1 MLPSWRVLASPVAVS
16 LHALAALLALQ
27 APSAP
32 APAPAGDHAILWFRS
47 SDAATID
54 ARALLD
60 AVAVYTRDL
69 GLAVRAAPDPAPV
82 PADATAAR
90 DASAALRAQ
99 GARLG
104 FWCEMRPGAD
114 VAVLTVVGVDGH
126 LELHLVERTGA
137 HEAELYRAIGLKLRS
152 VLTGT
157 AVPEP
162 ATAPP
167 PAAPAP
173 VPAAPVPTVGARAQ
187 IPPPARRPFVSLG
200 YRFSSPVDDA
210 SPRHA
215 LAIDGGLALARPLEI
230 YAGTELA
237 PRREDAIDTDTLS
250 IFDWPIFAGA
260 RVVRRGGRATFGGG
274 VFAALHLLW
283 ASASGTDGM
292 TERSFTA
299 AGGAGA
305 ELLGRLHLSGA
316 VAAELRVYAE
326 VPFPTTHFSLRGHE
340 AVDLGA
346 RAGAGVGLV
355 FPAP

>member
-1 MLPSWRVLASPVAVS
+1 MLASSVAVS
-16 LHALAALLALQ
+16 LHTLAALLALQ
-27 APSAP
+27 GPSP
-32 APAPAGDHAILWFRS
+32 AAPAGDATVLWFRS
-47 SDAATID
+47 SDAAATID

-69 GLAVRAAPDPAPV
+69 GLTVRAAADPAPV
-82 PADATAAR
+82 PADAPAAR
-90 DASAALRAQ
+90 DAAAALRAQ

-104 FWCEMRPGAD
+104 FWCELRPGAD
-114 VAVLTVVGVDGH
+114 VAVLTVVGTDGH

-162 ATAPP
+162 PPAP
-167 PAAPAP
+167 PAAPPP
-173 VPAAPVPTVGARAQ
+173 VPAPAASVTTVAARVE
-187 IPPPARRPFVSLG
+187 PPSPARRPFVSLG
-200 YRFSSPVDDA
+200 YRLSSPVDDA
-210 SPRHA
+210 SARHG
-215 LAIDGGLALARPLEI
+215 LAIDVGYPIGRPVEI
-230 YAGTELA
+230 YTGTELA
-237 PRREDAIDTDTLS
+237 ARREDVVDTDTLS
-250 IFDWPIFAGA
+250 IFDWPLIAGA

-283 ASASGTDGM
+283 ASANGTDGM
-292 TERSFTA
+292 AASSSTA

-305 ELLGRLHLSGA
+305 ELLARLHLTGA
-316 VAAELRVYAE
+316 VAGELRVYAE
-326 VPFPTTHFSLRGHE
+326 VPFPTTHFSLRGHQ

-346 RAGAGVGLV
+346 RAGAGLGLV

>member
-1 MLPSWRVLASPVAVS
+1 MLASPVAVS

-27 APSAP
+27 APP
-32 APAPAGDHAILWFRS
+32 TAPAPAGDATVLWFRS
-47 SDAATID
+47 SDAAATID

-69 GLAVRAAPDPAPV
+69 GLTVRAAADPAPV
-82 PADATAAR
+82 PADAPAAR
-90 DASAALRAQ
+90 EASAALRAQ

-104 FWCEMRPGAD
+104 FWCELRPGAD
-114 VAVLTVVGVDGH
+114 VAVLTVIGTDGH

-162 ATAPP
+162 TPVPP
-167 PAAPAP
+167 PAAPPPAP
-173 VPAAPVPTVGARAQ
+173 ALAASVPTVAARAE
-187 IPPPARRPFVSLG
+187 PPSPARRPFVSLG
-200 YRFSSPVDDA
+200 YRLSSPVDNA
-210 SPRHA
+210 SARHA
-215 LAIDGGLALARPLEI
+215 LAIDARLPLGLLVEI

-237 PRREDAIDTDTLS
+237 ARREDVVDTDTLS
-250 IFDWPIFAGA
+250 IFDWPLIAGA

-292 TERSFTA
+292 SERSFTA
-299 AGGAGA
+299 GGGTGA
-305 ELLGRLHLSGA
+305 ELLARLHLGGA
-316 VAAELRVYAE
+316 VAGELRVYAE

-346 RAGAGVGLV
+346 RAGAGLGLV

>member
-1 MLPSWRVLASPVAVS
+1 VLASPVAVS
-16 LHALAALLALQ
+16 LHALAALVALQ
-27 APSAP
+27 GPP
-32 APAPAGDHAILWFRS
+32 TAPAPAGDSTVLWFRS
-47 SDAATID
+47 SDAAATID

-69 GLAVRAAPDPAPV
+69 GLTVGAAADPAPV
-82 PADATAAR
+82 PADAPAAR
-90 DASAALRAQ
+90 EASAALRAQ

-104 FWCEMRPGAD
+104 FWCELRPGAD
-114 VAVLTVVGVDGH
+114 VAVLTVIGTDGH

-162 ATAPP
+162 SPVPP
-167 PAAPAP
+167 PAP
-173 VPAAPVPTVGARAQ
+173 VPATSVPTVGARAE
-187 IPPPARRPFVSLG
+187 PPSPARRPFVSLG
-200 YRFSSPVDDA
+200 YRLSSPVDNA
-210 SPRHA
+210 SARHA
-215 LAIDGGLALARPLEI
+215 LAIDGGLPLGRLVEI

-237 PRREDAIDTDTLS
+237 ARREDVVDTDTLS
-250 IFDWPIFAGA
+250 IFDWPLVAGA

-274 VFAALHLLW
+274 VFTALHLLW
-283 ASASGTDGM
+283 ASARGTDGM
-292 TERSFTA
+292 AESSSTA

-305 ELLGRLHLSGA
+305 ELLARLHLTGA
-316 VAAELRVYAE
+316 VAGELRVYAE
-326 VPFPTTHFSLRGHE
+326 VPFPTTHFSLRGRE

-346 RAGAGVGLV
+346 RAGAGLGLV

>member
-1 MLPSWRVLASPVAVS
+1 VLASPVAVS
-16 LHALAALLALQ
+16 LHALAALVVLQ
-27 APSAP
+27 APSTP
-32 APAPAGDHAILWFRS
+32 VPAPAGDHTILWLRS

-69 GLAVRAAPDPAPV
+69 GLAVRAAADPAPV
-82 PADATAAR
+82 PADARAAR
-90 DASAALRAQ
+90 DASAMLRAQ

-104 FWCEMRPGAD
+104 FWCEMRPGAE
-114 VAVLTVVGVDGH
+114 VAVLTVIGADGH
-126 LELHLVERTGA
+126 LELHLVERTSA

-162 ATAPP
+162 APLPP
-167 PAAPAP
+167 PVAPAP
-173 VPAAPVPTVGARAQ
+173 APAPAAALPTVGARAEP
-187 IPPPARRPFVSLG
+187 PPPARHSFVSLG

-237 PRREDAIDTDTLS
+237 PRREDAVDTDTLS
-250 IFDWPIFAGA
+250 IFDWPIIAGA

-292 TERSFTA
+292 RERSFTA
-299 AGGAGA
+299 GGGAGA
-305 ELLGRLHLSGA
+305 ELLARLHLGGA
-316 VAAELRVYAE
+316 VAGELRVYAE

-340 AVDLGA
+340 AVDVGA
-346 RAGAGVGLV
+346 RAGAGLGLV